1 MLCLP
6 TRGCMEPTLTPPWPA
21 TEDAPRVNERPEWRW
36 PTFQGTAFRVTS
48 VLGFSVEQE
57 GWLSLEVDVVKWY
70 TWAVE
75 KKGSSAT
82 SLNGLLEKGLTSL
95 SGSVL
100 SGAAPPR
107 APRNSHA
114 KKHLA
119 AVLPLATAFLQGDI
133 ANVNGSASTPV
144 LVLEDATQRLV
155 LRVGDRRATHACWL
169 ALATAR
175 LLAKKLAA
183 ERRVTRR
190 AASESSSTTYEEEDE
205 ARTDEDDDDDDDD
218 AASSSSDAASSS
230 QAQEDAYPR
239 ARSLSSE
246 TLAPDEEEEEETPRT
261 RSRNEKVVDV
271 SQSSAARQAYEQVLR
286 LIIRPP
292 RAQYSMAAL
301 GPKRFTF
308 LGRVVIRRD
317 FSVMN
322 RRGLRVHA
330 SSWTPYWAAGPG
342 DTKSPLEKS
351 PLDAALNRRHSVAH
365 DDDDD
370 DDDKKE
376 TSQGTLIYL
385 HGNASCRVESLCAL
399 STCVS
404 LGLSLCAVDCAG
416 SGKSD
421 GDYVSLGHYESEDV
435 AAVVAHLRRH
445 NVLDFRYGL
454 WGRSMGAVTA
464 LLYACRQ
471 APDAACLVVDSP
483 FTSLERLCKD
493 LVRKATDRV
502 PRAAV
507 AVALRQVRTS
517 VKYRSGFDLKDCDA
531 LARVPSCVAPALFVH
546 GLEDDFI
553 VSDHTDEIYA
563 SYGGS
568 VKCLLKPAGN
578 HNATRPS
585 TVFFGIERFLK
596 RHLPCR
602 PLSRTQ
608 VAAMSPTYTLAQTTK
623 ARWQDS
629 DEADFT
635 LDDLKTSR
643 GCDNVYVLPPW
654 KFPLGPAGHDPTAPR
669 YRSKLSSYAQ
679 RLTEDDDEFVSGMSD
694 ARQRQTHADVEAL
707 FGSGGRSSPP

>member
-205 ARTDEDDDDDDDD
+205 ARTDE
-218 AASSSSDAASSS
+218 
-230 QAQEDAYPR
+230 
-239 ARSLSSE
+239 
-246 TLAPDEEEEEETPRT
+246 
-261 RSRNEKVVDV
+261 
-271 SQSSAARQAYEQVLR
+271 
-286 LIIRPP
+286 
-292 RAQYSMAAL
+292 
-301 GPKRFTF
+301 
-308 LGRVVIRRD
+308 
-317 FSVMN
+317 
-322 RRGLRVHA
+322 
-330 SSWTPYWAAGPG
+330 
-342 DTKSPLEKS
+342 
-351 PLDAALNRRHSVAH
+351 